1 MGSKGALNKELLCDG
16 ALVQEVLENLKEEV
30 TVTQEKRGRAFW
42 ISGAMEARV
51 KSCPRSGG
59 SEGQRG
65 LTGDMEEAT
74 DVDGLVNPMRSLC
87 LFQKALGDHGE
98 V

>member
-1 MGSKGALNKELLCDG
+1 MPHHLPSPPTSGASSEKWGL
-16 ALVQEVLENLKEEV
+16 QEDEV

-59 SEGQRG
+59 GEGQRG

-74 DVDGLVNPMRSLC
+74 DVDRGS
-87 LFQKALGDHGE
+87 
-98 V
+98 